1 MVQDRQPP
9 LDVFVG
15 RAAELAQLAEVV
27 TYQTLRALPFLAS
40 TEQELAPCHLPTE
53 RRPARRA
60 AEQPAAI

>member
-1 MVQDRQPP
+1 MQDRQPP

-15 RAAELAQLAEVV
+15 RAELAQLAEVV

-60 AEQPAAI
+60 AEQPATI

>member
-1 MVQDRQPP
+1 M
-9 LDVFVG
+9 G
-15 RAAELAQLAEVV
+15 RAELAQLAEVV

-60 AEQPAAI
+60 AEQPATI